1 MLKVLRLF
9 FYFVF
14 HNLSPISFFFTAE
27 LNVEL
32 SRPLKINPTLAKL
45 EQAKAYLKKVL
56 PNYTWDTSSKPKST
70 YSTPQASPSKAFS
83 RIGAPR
89 IEPHYQTSA
98 VGKDSSFKALAL
110 PFHRVSLQTAQMVVV
125 METEAH
131 PARPSVTFSVSAM
144 TGSLNVKSGHRKEG
158 KSETNP
164 FCNTN
169 ITLSSC
175 VQRNKKLKQH
185 ID

>member
-1 MLKVLRLF
+1 M
-9 FYFVF
+9 
-14 HNLSPISFFFTAE
+14 FFTAE

-83 RIGAPR
+83 RISAPR

-98 VGKDSSFKALAL
+98 AGKASFKALSL

-158 KSETNP
+158 KLKTNP
-164 FCNTN
+164 FCNKN
-169 ITLSSC
+169 ITLSFC
-175 VQRNKKLKQH
+175 VQRHKRFKEH
-185 ID
+185 IY